1 MSNPIE
7 DKRPDERLG
16 AYLARAREAKSMS
29 VADLATAT
37 RLSEKNVNL
46 IEAGDWKAFPV
57 QAYLRGYLNSISVKL
72 GLDSKR
78 VLDWYAAENG
88 SKFASLLTDLSDGSQ
103 DKGSSSGGSENS
115 FKGKAI
121 VIILVV
127 IGLALVV
134 ASKFFKE
141 VTPAQ
146 PVQEA
151 APVAVQEEEP
161 AMEPA
166 EMPDGAEAVPA
177 DSLNADSTATEAKP
191 AVAPAAANTA
201 KAANAAI
208 AAPATVKDQGISQA
222 VVDSALKKSDR
233 PASATIFLSSDSK
246 EEEQAKAAPTGA
258 NTKLQLVASGEM
270 RTWIGIK
277 HREDDA
283 AFLKESNLS
292 KAGTRMVYE
301 STDTLYVVVGE
312 PRAISKFI
320 LNGKEVPLPG
330 MQFGRVTRFRVYGG
344 AVIGGAE

>member
-72 GLDSKR
+72 SLDPKR

-103 DKGSSSGGSENS
+103 DKGSSSGGNENS
-115 FKGKAI
+115 SKGKAI

-166 EMPDGAEAVPA
+166 EMPDGAEAVPT

-191 AVAPAAANTA
+191 QAASAAKVAN
-201 KAANAAI
+201 AANAA
-208 AAPATVKDQGISQA
+208 PVTVKDQGISQA

-277 HREDDA
+277 HHEDDA

>member
-16 AYLARAREAKSMS
+16 AYLARAREAKSMT

-37 RLSEKNVNL
+37 RLSEKNISL

-57 QAYLRGYLNSISVKL
+57 QAYLRGYLNSVSTKL

-88 SKFASLLTDLSDGSQ
+88 SKFASLLTDLSDGNPGKPS
-103 DKGSSSGGSENS
+103 GSAEGEGGS
-115 FKGKAI
+115 KGKVI

-134 ASKFFKE
+134 ASKFFKD

-146 PVQEA
+146 SAPEPVKTE
-151 APVAVQEEEP
+151 VVEEEP
-161 AMEPA
+161 AVETPA
-166 EMPDGAEAVPA
+166 EMPEGAEAVPA
-177 DSLNADSTATEAKP
+177 DSMNADTSAAQ
-191 AVAPAAANTA
+191 VAPADTA
-201 KAANAAI
+201 KAA
-208 AAPATVKDQGISQA
+208 PAKDQPISQA
-222 VVDSALKKSDR
+222 VVDEAIKKSDR

-246 EEEQAKAAPTGA
+246 TEEAKAAPAGVSS
-258 NTKLQLVASGEM
+258 KLILVASGEM

-277 HREDDA
+277 HNEDDTS
-283 AFLKESNLS
+283 FLKESNLS

-301 STDTLYVVVGE
+301 SSDTLYVVVGE
-312 PRAISKFI
+312 PRAISKFY
-320 LNGKEVPLPG
+320 LNGKDVPLPG
-330 MQFGRVTRFRVYGG
+330 MKFGRVTKFRVFGG
-344 AVIGGAE
+344 KVIEGAE

>member
-16 AYLARAREAKSMS
+16 AYLARAREAKSMT

-37 RLSEKNVNL
+37 RLSEKNISL

-57 QAYLRGYLNSISVKL
+57 QAYLRGYLNSVSTKL

-88 SKFASLLTDLSDGSQ
+88 SKFASLLTDLSDGSSG
-103 DKGSSSGGSENS
+103 KPSGSAEGEGGS
-115 FKGKAI
+115 KGKVI

-134 ASKFFKE
+134 ASKFLKD

-146 PVQEA
+146 SAPEPVKTE
-151 APVAVQEEEP
+151 VVEEEP
-161 AMEPA
+161 AVETPT
-166 EMPDGAEAVPA
+166 EMPEGAEAVPA
-177 DSLNADSTATEAKP
+177 DSMNADTSAAQ
-191 AVAPAAANTA
+191 VAPADTA
-201 KAANAAI
+201 KAA
-208 AAPATVKDQGISQA
+208 PAKDQPISQA
-222 VVDSALKKSDR
+222 VVDEAIKKSDR

-246 EEEQAKAAPTGA
+246 TEEAKAAPAGA
-258 NTKLQLVASGEM
+258 SSKLILVASGEM

-277 HREDDA
+277 HNEDDTS
-283 AFLKESNLS
+283 FLKESNLS

-301 STDTLYVVVGE
+301 SSDTLYVVVGE
-312 PRAISKFI
+312 PRAISKFY
-320 LNGKEVPLPG
+320 LNGKDVPLPG
-330 MQFGRVTRFRVYGG
+330 MKFGRVTKFRVFGG
-344 AVIGGAE
+344 KVIEGAE

>member
-16 AYLARAREAKSMS
+16 AYLARAREAKSMT
-29 VADLATAT
+29 VAELATAT
-37 RLSEKNVNL
+37 RLSEKNISL

-72 GLDSKR
+72 SLDSKR

-88 SKFASLLTDLSDGSQ
+88 SKFASLLTDLSDDSQ
-103 DKGSSSGGSENS
+103 NKSSSAEGEKSS
-115 FKGKAI
+115 KGKAI
-121 VIILVV
+121 VIILIV

-134 ASKFFKE
+134 ASKFLKDVASEQIAPEPVKKTE
-141 VTPAQ
+141 V
-146 PVQEA
+146 V
-151 APVAVQEEEP
+151 EEEP
-161 AMEPA
+161 VAETP
-166 EMPDGAEAVPA
+166 EMPEGAEAVPA
-177 DSLNADSTATEAKP
+177 DSVNADSSATESAENKAPAEKP
-191 AVAPAAANTA
+191 APVAG
-201 KAANAAI
+201 KE
-208 AAPATVKDQGISQA
+208 QGISQA
-222 VVDSALKKSDR
+222 VVDSAVKNSDR

-246 EEEQAKAAPTGA
+246 TEEKTEASATGA
-258 NTKLQLVASGEM
+258 NTKLLLVASGEM
-270 RTWIGIK
+270 RTWVGIK

-312 PRAISKFI
+312 PRAISKFY

-330 MQFGRVTRFRVYGG
+330 MKFGRVTKFRVFGG
-344 AVIGGAE
+344 KVIEGAE

>member
-1 MSNPIE
+1 MSNPID

-16 AYLARAREAKSMS
+16 AYLARVREGKSMS

-37 RLSEKNVNL
+37 GLSEKNVNL
-46 IEAGDWKAFPV
+46 IETGDWKAFPV

-103 DKGSSSGGSENS
+103 NKSSGSAEGEGGS
-115 FKGKAI
+115 KGKVI
-121 VIILVV
+121 VVILVV

-141 VTPAQ
+141 AEPVQ
-146 PVQEA
+146 PVQET
-151 APVAVQEEEP
+151 APAAVQEEEP
-161 AMEPA
+161 ALEPA
-166 EMPDGAEAVPA
+166 EMPEGAEVVPA
-177 DSLNADSTATEAKP
+177 DSLNADSATVEAKP
-191 AVAPAAANTA
+191 QAAPAANVVP
-201 KAANAAI
+201 
-208 AAPATVKDQGISQA
+208 APVKDQGISQA
-222 VVDSALKKSDR
+222 VVDEAVKKSDL

-246 EEEQAKAAPTGA
+246 NKEEAKAVPTGT

-301 STDTLYVVVGE
+301 SADTLYVVVGE

-330 MQFGRVTRFRVYGG
+330 MKFGRVTRFRVFGG
-344 AVIGGAE
+344 AVIEGAE

>member
-103 DKGSSSGGSENS
+103 DKGSSSNGDENS
-115 FKGKAI
+115 SKGKVI

-161 AMEPA
+161 AMEPT

-177 DSLNADSTATEAKP
+177 DSLNADSAAAAAKP
-191 AVAPAAANTA
+191 AVAPAAP
-201 KAANAAI
+201 AAN

>member
-72 GLDSKR
+72 SLDPKR

-103 DKGSSSGGSENS
+103 DKGSSSGGNENS
-115 FKGKAI
+115 SKGKAI

-166 EMPDGAEAVPA
+166 EMPDGAEAVPT

-191 AVAPAAANTA
+191 QAASAA
-201 KAANAAI
+201 KVANAAN

>member
-115 FKGKAI
+115 SKGKAI

-161 AMEPA
+161 AIEPA

-177 DSLNADSTATEAKP
+177 DSLNADS
-191 AVAPAAANTA
+191 AAAEATSQAAPVA
-201 KAANAAI
+201 KAANAAN
-208 AAPATVKDQGISQA
+208 AAPAPVKDQGISQA

-233 PASATIFLSSDSK
+233 PASATIFLSSDSRD
-246 EEEQAKAAPTGA
+246 EEQAKAAPTGA
-258 NTKLQLVASGEM
+258 NTKLLLVASGEM
-270 RTWIGIK
+270 RTWVGIK
-277 HREDDA
+277 HHEDDS
-283 AFLKESNLS
+283 AFLKEANLS
-292 KAGTRMVYE
+292 KAGTRMAYE
-301 STDTLYVVVGE
+301 SSDTLYIVVGE
-312 PRAISKFI
+312 PRAISKFY
-320 LNGKEVPLPG
+320 LNNKEVPLPG
-330 MQFGRVTRFRVYGG
+330 MKFGRVTKFRVFGG
-344 AVIGGAE
+344 KVIGGAE

>member
-72 GLDSKR
+72 SLDPKR

-115 FKGKAI
+115 SKGKAI

-127 IGLALVV
+127 IGLALGV

-161 AMEPA
+161 AMEPT

-191 AVAPAAANTA
+191 QATPAA
-201 KAANAAI
+201 KVANAAN

>member
-1 MSNPIE
+1 MSNPVE

-16 AYLARAREAKSMS
+16 AYLARAREAKSMT

-37 RLSEKNVNL
+37 RLSEKNISL

-57 QAYLRGYLNSISVKL
+57 QAYLRGYLNSVSVKL

-103 DKGSSSGGSENS
+103 NKSTSAEGEKSS
-115 FKGKAI
+115 KGKAI

-134 ASKFFKE
+134 ASKFFKD

-146 PVQEA
+146 SAPEPVKKTE
-151 APVAVQEEEP
+151 VVEEEP
-161 AMEPA
+161 VADTP
-166 EMPDGAEAVPA
+166 EMPEGAEAVPA
-177 DSLNADSTATEAKP
+177 DSVNADTTATVP
-191 AVAPAAANTA
+191 AEN
-201 KAANAAI
+201 KAAEEK
-208 AAPATVKDQGISQA
+208 AAPVAGKEQGISQA
-222 VVDSALKKSDR
+222 VVDSALKKNSDR

-246 EEEQAKAAPTGA
+246 TEEAKAAPVGA
-258 NTKLQLVASGEM
+258 SSKLILVASGEM

-277 HREDDA
+277 HNEDDTS
-283 AFLKESNLS
+283 FLKESNLS

-301 STDTLYVVVGE
+301 SSDTLYVVVGE
-312 PRAISKFI
+312 PRAISKFY
-320 LNGKEVPLPG
+320 LNGKEVALPG
-330 MQFGRVTRFRVYGG
+330 MKFGRVTKFRVFGG
-344 AVIGGAE
+344 KVIEGAE

>member
-16 AYLARAREAKSMS
+16 AYLARAREAKSMT
-29 VADLATAT
+29 VAELATAT
-37 RLSEKNVNL
+37 RLSEKNISL

-72 GLDSKR
+72 SLDSKR

-103 DKGSSSGGSENS
+103 NKSNSAEGDKSS
-115 FKGKAI
+115 KGKAI

-141 VTPAQ
+141 ATPAQ
-146 PVQEA
+146 SAPEPVKTE
-151 APVAVQEEEP
+151 VVEDEP
-161 AMEPA
+161 AMETP
-166 EMPDGAEAVPA
+166 EMPEGAEAVPV
-177 DSLNADSTATEAKP
+177 DSVNADS
-191 AVAPAAANTA
+191 V
-201 KAANAAI
+201 
-208 AAPATVKDQGISQA
+208 AAPADASTGATTKAAPVAGKEQGISQA
-222 VVDSALKKSDR
+222 VVDSALKKNSDR

-246 EEEQAKAAPTGA
+246 TAEKTEVATAGA
-258 NTKLQLVASGEM
+258 NTKLMLVASGEM
-270 RTWIGIK
+270 RTWVGIK
-277 HREDDA
+277 HHEDDT

-312 PRAISKFI
+312 PRAISKFY
-320 LNGKEVPLPG
+320 LNGKDVPLPG
-330 MQFGRVTRFRVYGG
+330 MKFGRVTKFRVFGG
-344 AVIGGAE
+344 KVIEGAE

>member
-16 AYLARAREAKSMS
+16 AYLARAREAKSMT

-37 RLSEKNVNL
+37 RLSEKNISL

-57 QAYLRGYLNSISVKL
+57 QAYLRGYLNSVSVKL

-88 SKFASLLTDLSDGSQ
+88 SKFASLLTDLSDGSSG
-103 DKGSSSGGSENS
+103 KSSGSAEGEGGS
-115 FKGKAI
+115 KGKVI

-134 ASKFFKE
+134 ASKFLKD

-146 PVQEA
+146 SAPEPVKTEA
-151 APVAVQEEEP
+151 VEEEP
-161 AMEPA
+161 AVETPT
-166 EMPDGAEAVPA
+166 EMPEGAEAVPA
-177 DSLNADSTATEAKP
+177 DSMNADTSAAQ
-191 AVAPAAANTA
+191 VAPADTA
-201 KAANAAI
+201 KAA
-208 AAPATVKDQGISQA
+208 PAKDQPISQA
-222 VVDSALKKSDR
+222 VVDEAIKKSDR

-246 EEEQAKAAPTGA
+246 TEEAKAAPAGA
-258 NTKLQLVASGEM
+258 SSKLILVASGEM

-277 HREDDA
+277 HNEDDTS
-283 AFLKESNLS
+283 FLKESNLS

-301 STDTLYVVVGE
+301 SSDTLYVVVGE
-312 PRAISKFI
+312 PRAISKFY

-330 MQFGRVTRFRVYGG
+330 MKFGRVTKFRVFGG
-344 AVIGGAE
+344 KVIEGAE